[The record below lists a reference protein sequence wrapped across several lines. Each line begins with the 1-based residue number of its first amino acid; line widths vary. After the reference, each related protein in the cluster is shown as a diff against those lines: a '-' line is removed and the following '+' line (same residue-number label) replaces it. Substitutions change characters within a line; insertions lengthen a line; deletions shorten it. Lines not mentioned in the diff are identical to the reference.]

1 MIVCGGEAKG
11 EGEGGMCLEGRGSVG
26 GADGRDECVR
36 REVEVKSVCR
46 GEGRVCEER
55 REEVCG

>member
-1 MIVCGGEAKG
+1 MGGRRREKG
-11 EGEGGMCLEGRGSVG
+11 RGECVWREGEVWG